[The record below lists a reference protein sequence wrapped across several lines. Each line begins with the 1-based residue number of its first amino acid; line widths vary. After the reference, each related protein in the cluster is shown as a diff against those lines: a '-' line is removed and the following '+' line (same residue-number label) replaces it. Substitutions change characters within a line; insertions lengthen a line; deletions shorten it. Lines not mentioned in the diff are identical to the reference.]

1 RNVLLSSNEVD
12 IRPVNY
18 LRLRHPFHG
27 HRQNI
32 ADDQQR
38 VSRLGTHTHSKG
50 PLFPGVGDLVLSNIF
65 RQMGRIFPSLYC
77 EVPSRSCSST
87 YPVFSVFNHNLA
99 PRRRM
104 STIAARL
111 ASETSAA
118 YGHVASNNPRG
129 ES

>member
-1 RNVLLSSNEVD
+1 ED
-12 IRPVNY
+12 YPARPHECH
-18 LRLRHPFHG
+18 R

-32 ADDQQR
+32 AYDQQR
-38 VSRLGTHTHSKG
+38 VSRLRTQTRYKG

-65 RQMGRIFPSLYC
+65 RQIGRIFPSLYC

-87 YPVFSVFNHNLA
+87 YPVFSLFNHNLA

-118 YGHVASNNPRG
+118 
-129 ES
+129 

>member
-1 RNVLLSSNEVD
+1 MISSE
-12 IRPVNY
+12 
-18 LRLRHPFHG
+18 
-27 HRQNI
+27 
-32 ADDQQR
+32 
-38 VSRLGTHTHSKG
+38 SLGFGLIHALKDRYS
-50 PLFPGVGDLVLSNIF
+50 PGVGDLVLSNIF
-65 RQMGRIFPSLYC
+65 RQMGRIFPSPYC

-118 YGHVASNNPRG
+118 SGHVASNNPRG